1 MNATHL
7 HHNRIRFNPLPV
19 SASGRWQHTQMTGV
33 APSSSTAET
42 GPKCLTV
49 DGAQRPLVALAN
61 ENLDE
66 ALWAAYRRADKAGVT
81 EELLCRYFDQLRNN
95 GQRMGGARHG

>member
-7 HHNRIRFNPLPV
+7 HHNRIGFNPLPV
-19 SASGRWQHTQMTGV
+19 SVSGRWQHTQMIGV
-33 APSSSTAET
+33 ARSSSTAAT

-49 DGAQRPLVALAN
+49 DGAQRPLVAVAN

-66 ALWAAYRRADKAGVT
+66 ALWAACRRCDKAGVT
-81 EELLCRYFDQLRNN
+81 EELLCRYLDQRRNN
-95 GQRMGGARHG
+95 CQPVGGARHG